1 MLLKWL
7 RQPSRDRNI
16 ETIYGVIVAQARQPA
31 FYAQYGVPDTVEG
44 RFDMIVLHLFL
55 YIRRVSE
62 PDSGSGAGQPLFDRF
77 CADLDGNLR
86 EMGVGDLSVPK
97 RMQKFAEAFYG
108 RSAAYE
114 KALGASDSGA
124 TALAIARNIF
134 GRETPTPGAR
144 LMAEYMM
151 ATAEALHQMDDVT
164 LERGQFAFPAP
175 KVVERPGAVSGETD
189 RDARP

>member
-1 MLLKWL
+1 MLLKWW

-16 ETIYGVIVAQARQPA
+16 ETIYGVIVAQARRPA

-175 KVVERPGAVSGETD
+175 KVVERPAAVSGETD
-189 RDARP
+189 LDARP